1 MRKIILIAGHSRS
14 GSTLLDRLLGGM
26 AGFVT
31 VGELRCLWIR
41 GLLGDELCGC
51 GTPFRSC
58 GHWRDIVA
66 GLPAAE
72 TREAYTSRV
81 LRVQKTVEKSKMIPL
96 LLAPSLR
103 SKEFSDRLDE
113 YKHALRR
120 LVSRIF
126 EKTGARVIVDSSKK
140 PAYALI
146 MKELFGDDVH
156 VVHLVRDSRAVA
168 FSRLRTKLRPEVH
181 WMKKNMAIGNPLRT
195 GVEWRLANNILSAMY
210 DAGRC
215 TQLRYEDL
223 VDRPR
228 ATIAS
233 LVAGVLAVD
242 PATVQVPHIYT
253 GTAELSMAHSVAG
266 NPMRLATGKI
276 PITLDDEWEKDLTG
290 LRRSVVTLI
299 TRKQLKQYNFI

>member
-14 GSTLLDRLLGGM
+14 GSTLLDRLLGEI

-58 GHWRDIVA
+58 GYWRDIVA
-66 GLPAAE
+66 DLPAAE
-72 TREAYTSRV
+72 TREAYARRV
-81 LRVQKTVEKSKMIPL
+81 LRVQEVAEKSNAIPL
-96 LLAPSLR
+96 LLNPSLR
-103 SKEFSDRLDE
+103 PREFSDRLDE

-146 MKELFGDDVH
+146 MKELFGNDVH

-168 FSRLRTKLRPEVH
+168 FSRLKTKLRPEVH
-181 WMKKNMAIGNPLRT
+181 WKKKNMAIGNPLRT

-233 LVAGVLAVD
+233 LVAGVLAVN
-242 PATVQVPHIYT
+242 PATVQVAHIYA
-253 GTAELSMAHSVAG
+253 GMAELSMAHSVAG
-266 NPMRLATGKI
+266 NPMRFATGKI
-276 PITLDDEWEKDLTG
+276 PITLDDEWEKKLSG
-290 LRRSVVTLI
+290 IRRRAVTLM

>member
-1 MRKIILIAGHSRS
+1 MIPQ
-14 GSTLLDRLLGGM
+14 LLD
-26 AGFVT
+26 
-31 VGELRCLWIR
+31 
-41 GLLGDELCGC
+41 
-51 GTPFRSC
+51 
-58 GHWRDIVA
+58 
-66 GLPAAE
+66 
-72 TREAYTSRV
+72 
-81 LRVQKTVEKSKMIPL
+81 
-96 LLAPSLR
+96 PSLR
-103 SKEFSDRLDE
+103 SKEFSDRVDE
-113 YKHALRR
+113 YKHELHR
-120 LVSRIF
+120 LISRVF

-210 DAGRC
+210 DAGQC

-223 VDRPR
+223 IDRPR

-233 LVAGVLAVD
+233 LVAGVLAVN
-242 PATVQVPHIYT
+242 PSTVQVPHIYA
-253 GTAELSMAHSVAG
+253 GMAELSMAHSVTG
-266 NPMRLATGKI
+266 NPMRFATGKI
-276 PITLDDEWEKDLTG
+276 PITLDDEWEKKLSG
-290 LRRSVVTLI
+290 IRRRAVTLM